1 MFSVEYVRT
10 IGKKL
15 SGCGVDERTGDEM
28 IVLVFPSRAEFE
40 VFKRDCENSRRR
52 LLSLTV

>member
-15 SGCGVDERTGDEM
+15 SGCGVDERTGRRNDSTG
-28 IVLVFPSRAEFE
+28 VPSSAEFE
-40 VFKRDCENSRRR
+40 VFKRDWENSRRR
-52 LLSLTV
+52 LLRLTI